1 MANLHASKDLEIK
14 QEGGKIMTKP
24 SIALA
29 LGGGGARGIAH
40 IHIFEVLDELG
51 IKPTAIAG
59 TSIGAVMGAGYAAG
73 MSGADI
79 RDYTLKTF
87 RHRQNLLAKLW
98 KLRPDSLSV
107 FLSEGGPRLGEIN
120 IERVMDIFLPPGL
133 PDAFADLAIP
143 FAVVATDYYGQQQAT
158 LTKGD
163 LKAAVAASA
172 AIPAIFRP
180 VIIDGTVLID
190 GGMTNPTPHDILAG
204 SADIVIAVDVVGGP
218 EGEAGERPGKID
230 VLFGSSQLLMSTI
243 ATAKRQIS
251 PPDILIQ
258 PTVGQFRVMDFLKT
272 EAILEAS
279 ADIREE
285 LRLALSQRIDKL
297 SGA

>member
-1 MANLHASKDLEIK
+1 MTITPASKDLKTK
-14 QEGGKIMTKP
+14 QGDGTTMSKP

-40 IHIFEVLDELG
+40 IHVFEVLDELG
-51 IKPTAIAG
+51 IKPIAIAG

-73 MSGADI
+73 MSGAEI

-87 RHRQNLLAKLW
+87 RHRQTLLAKLW
-98 KLRPDSLSV
+98 KLRPDSLST

-120 IERVMDIFLPPGL
+120 IERVMDIFLPPDL
-133 PDAFADLAIP
+133 PDEFADLAVP
-143 FAVVATDYYGQQQAT
+143 FAVVATDYYGQRQAI

-172 AIPAIFRP
+172 AIPAVFRP
-180 VIIDGTVLID
+180 VIIDGKVLID
-190 GGMTNPTPHDILAG
+190 GGITNPTPHDVLTG

-218 EGEAGERPGKID
+218 EGEAGERPGRID

-243 ATAKRQIS
+243 AATKRQIT

-258 PTVGQFRVMDFLKT
+258 PSVGQFRVMDFLKT
-272 EAILEAS
+272 ETILEAS
-279 ADIREE
+279 AEIREE
-285 LRLALSQRIDKL
+285 LRLALSQRIGKL